1 MAGVFIS
8 RGMTVAIPAGG
19 LVLSFDK
26 SGKPTGSLTLHL
38 HFDVCPT
45 WFELALGHL
54 EDAKNR
60 QSARIAAWNTSDED
74 SKAATLEREFEAS
87 MQSIM
92 ASAIAVDAFYAVIQ
106 AKVKIPSTLIT
117 KWRKKRTPR
126 YAQIAEVLRIAFTLK
141 PKGSAI
147 LRKNLKEIYR
157 FRDLAVHPSGKIDAP
172 LLHPELQVG
181 VERRFTC
188 FRYENA
194 LLIVRETLRMLCELV
209 TSGKPKNGEVRKYCE
224 ALRLRIEPLQKSVSP
239 APQTT
244 GTPVGAA
251 SERSGT

>member
-1 MAGVFIS
+1 MAGVFVS

-19 LVLSFDK
+19 LVLSLDK

-45 WFELALGHL
+45 WFELALRHL

-60 QSARIAAWNTSDED
+60 QCARIAAWNTSDED

-106 AKVKIPSTLIT
+106 TKVKIPSTIIT
-117 KWRKKRTPR
+117 QWRKKRTPR
-126 YAQIAEVLRIAFTLK
+126 YAQISEVLRNAFTLK
-141 PKGSAI
+141 PKGTAI
-147 LRKNLKEIYR
+147 LRKDLKEIYR

-172 LLHPELQVG
+172 LFHPEIQVG
-181 VERRFTC
+181 VEWRFAY
-188 FRYENA
+188 FRYANA
-194 LLIVRETLRMLCELV
+194 LLIVREALHMLCELI

-224 ALRLRIEPLQKSVSP
+224 ALRPRIEPLQEFLSP
-239 APQTT
+239 ARQTT
-244 GTPVGAA
+244 PTPVGAA
-251 SERSGT
+251 GERSGT

>member
-1 MAGVFIS
+1 VAGVFIS

-19 LVLSFDK
+19 LVLSLDE
-26 SGKPTGSLTLHL
+26 SGKPTGSLTLHV

-45 WFELALGHL
+45 WFELALRHL

-60 QSARIAAWNTSDED
+60 QSARVAAWKTSDED

-106 AKVKIPSTLIT
+106 TKVKVPSTLIT
-117 KWRKKRTPR
+117 SWRKKRTPR
-126 YAQIAEVLRIAFTLK
+126 YAQISEVLRIAFMLK
-141 PKGSAI
+141 PKGTAL

-157 FRDLAVHPSGKIDAP
+157 FRDVAIHPSGKIDAP
-172 LLHPELQVG
+172 LLHPEIQVG
-181 VERRFTC
+181 VEWRFAY

-194 LLIVRETLRMLCELV
+194 LLIVRKALRMLCELV
-209 TSGKPKNGEVRKYCE
+209 TSGKPKNDEVKKYCE
-224 ALRLRIEPLQKSVSP
+224 TLRPRIDPLQKSLSP
-239 APQTT
+239 AAQTT
-244 GTPVGAA
+244 STPIGAA
-251 SERSGT
+251 SEA